1 MWPYI
6 PDHQY
11 RILTIEGSGS
21 GKTNPLLNLL
31 NLIKNQSDIDKINLY
46 AKYQYLINKREKVD
60 LLKHFDYTIAFIKY
74 SNDMQD
80 VHENIEKI
88 QSWKET

>member
-6 PDHQY
+6 PDHPY
-11 RILTIEGSGS
+11 RMLTIEGSGS
-21 GKTNPLLNLL
+21 GKTNPLLNL
-31 NLIKNQSDIDKINLY
+31 IQNQSCIDKINLY

-60 LLKHFDYTIAFIKY
+60 LKHFDYTIAFIKY

-80 VHENIEKI
+80 VHKNIEKI

>member
-21 GKTNPLLNLL
+21 GKTNPLL

-60 LLKHFDYTIAFIKY
+60 LKHFDYTIAFIKY

-80 VHENIEKI
+80 VYKNIEKI
-88 QSWKET
+88 ESWNET

>member
-1 MWPYI
+1 M
-6 PDHQY
+6 
-11 RILTIEGSGS
+11 LTIEGSGS
-21 GKTNPLLNLL
+21 GKTNPLLNL
-31 NLIKNQSDIDKINLY
+31 IQNQSSIDKINLY

-60 LLKHFDYTIAFIKY
+60 LKHFDYTIAFIKY

-80 VHENIEKI
+80 VHKNIEKI

>member
-1 MWPYI
+1 MWSYI
-6 PDHQY
+6 PDHPY
-11 RILTIEGSGS
+11 RMLTIEGSGS
-21 GKTNPLLNLL
+21 GKTNPLLNL
-31 NLIKNQSDIDKINLY
+31 IQNQSSIDKINLY

-60 LLKHFDYTIAFIKY
+60 LKHFDYTIAFIKY

-80 VHENIEKI
+80 VHKNIEKI